1 MKKTLVVG
9 ITGGIGAGKS
19 LIARVFAS
27 LGVPVYEADSRAK
40 WLITHDAVLRNQIT
54 LLLGEEAYTAEGDYN
69 RIWVASRVF
78 GHAELLQ
85 QLNALVH
92 PCVQKDARQWVAAH
106 ADAPFV
112 LYEAALISASAKHDF
127 LDKILLITAPLATR
141 ISRIL
146 RRDKRSEEEIKAIV
160 ARQLSDDERRSFADF
175 VIDNDDDTAVLPQ
188 ILALYSSLKAM

>member
-27 LGVPVYEADSRAK
+27 LGIPVYEADSRAK
-40 WLITHDAVLRNQIT
+40 WLITHDLALREQLIA
-54 LLLGEEAYTAEGDYN
+54 LLGDKAYTLEGDYN
-69 RIWVASRVF
+69 RTWVASRVF

-92 PCVQKDARQWVAAH
+92 PCIQKDARQWVIAH

-112 LYEAALISASAKHDF
+112 LYEAALINASSKQDF
-127 LDKILLITAPLATR
+127 LDKIILVTAPLMVR
-141 ISRIL
+141 INRIG
-146 RRDKRSEEEIKAIV
+146 RRDKRSVEEINAII
-160 ARQLSDDERRSFADF
+160 ARQLSDEERLSFTDF
-175 VIDNDDDTAVLPQ
+175 IIDNDDHKAVLPQ
-188 ILALYSSLKAM
+188 LLSLYSLLKAM

>member
-1 MKKTLVVG
+1 MKKALVVG

-40 WLITHDAVLRNQIT
+40 WLITHDPVLRNQIT
-54 LLLGEEAYTAEGDYN
+54 LLLGEEAYTAAGDYN
-69 RIWVASRVF
+69 RTWVASRVF

-92 PCVQKDARQWVAAH
+92 PCVQKDARQWIANH
-106 ADAPFV
+106 ANTPFV
-112 LYEAALISASAKHDF
+112 LYEAALITASAKNDF

-141 ISRIL
+141 INRIL
-146 RRDKRSEEEIKAIV
+146 RRDKRSEEEIKAII
-160 ARQLSDDERRSFADF
+160 ARQLSDEERRSFADF
-175 VIDNDDDTAVLPQ
+175 VIDNDDDIAVLPQ
-188 ILALYSSLKAM
+188 ILALYASLKTV